1 MRYLILIF
9 TLSFYTSIIPAQPT
23 LLASVEYVE
32 INNATTAPPV
42 EKRKAKKKKKQQVK
56 KRFKKPNKTKKNPN
70 RDWIKFG
77 LWFNLIATSSIFTC
91 FLILALTLTGLANI
105 FALLG
110 LLISSICF
118 LVFLII
124 FLIYMLTEKKRLA
137 KKTVIKKSEADLKAE
152 VPYLSEEKVN
162 RYLEL
167 NNELASIK
175 IQRSNVLRT
184 KKERGRIATKLE
196 IRELDVQIKRIQAQ
210 ISELRRQNKTIKVR
224 RERS

>member
-70 RDWIKFG
+70 RDWIKVG
-77 LWFNLIATSSIFTC
+77 LLFNLIATSSTLTF
-91 FLILALTLTGLANI
+91 FLILALVLTGIEKAI
-105 FALLG
+105 ALFSMLIALG
-110 LLISSICF
+110 CF

-137 KKTVIKKSEADLKAE
+137 KKTVIKKSEAALKAE

-167 NNELASIK
+167 NNELTAIK
-175 IQRSNVLRT
+175 IQRSNLLRT
-184 KKERGRIATKLE
+184 QKERGRIATKLE